1 MFFPEDPEIAYY
13 LNGDMMEN
21 VTADETESFQ
31 VLEVDYRSRVL
42 VLAEFQK
49 TILSRIERCRK
60 IISHI

>member
-42 VLAEFQK
+42 ILAEFQK
-49 TILSRIERCRK
+49 TILPRT
-60 IISHI
+60 